1 MKKIIT
7 LSALI
12 LFLTAAGAFA
22 CEFTYIL
29 KGPDGS
35 GSRITPSGK
44 VTLEAGSK
52 YTLSVSYRED
62 HKNCIVPPQDT
73 MFLVEDERWKSGKD
87 YLPLQ
92 LLSAESWVSD
102 GRSHSTSFTFTAVKQ
117 GDWPLEILRE
127 CTRGGYKASIMFRV
141 V

>member
-1 MKKIIT
+1 M
-7 LSALI
+7 
-12 LFLTAAGAFA
+12 FLTASGAFA
-22 CEFTYIL
+22 CEFTYML

-35 GSRITPSGK
+35 ESRITPASK
-44 VTLEAGSK
+44 VTLEEGAQ

-62 HKNCIVPPQDT
+62 HKHCIVAPQDT

-92 LLSAESWVSD
+92 LVSAGSWVSD
-102 GRSHSTSFTFTAVKQ
+102 GRSHTTSLTFTAAKP
-117 GDWPLEILRE
+117 GDCALEIVRE
-127 CTRGGYKASIMFRV
+127 CTRGGYTAALKFMV